1 LDREFGELDLRHVPT
16 GGENLG
22 DFQVDGNFSD
32 IRQQVLA
39 KKKGTF
45 LFHAAM
51 ESKTAVRLAAW
62 LGYDGPICMW
72 LGNRIIYKDLDGKT
86 PAWADQGR
94 SQPFQ
99 VPSGT
104 HRFTIALGADA
115 GKAWGIYLRLELL
128 GKTPGAHPNWC
139 VVKK

>member
-1 LDREFGELDLRHVPT
+1 V
-16 GGENLG
+16 
-22 DFQVDGNFSD
+22 
-32 IRQQVLA
+32 
-39 KKKGTF
+39 
-45 LFHAAM
+45 
-51 ESKTAVRLAAW
+51 
-62 LGYDGPICMW
+62 W
-72 LGNRIIYKDLDGKT
+72 LGNKIIYKDLDGKT